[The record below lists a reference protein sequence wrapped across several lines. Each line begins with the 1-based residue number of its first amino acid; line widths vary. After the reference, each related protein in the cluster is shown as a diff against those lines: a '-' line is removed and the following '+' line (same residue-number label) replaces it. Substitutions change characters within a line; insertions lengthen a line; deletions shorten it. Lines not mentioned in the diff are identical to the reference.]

1 MITTQSRFTPVAKT
15 LGKRTQFT
23 VNLANRAHI
32 MGILSGLYAD
42 PVKALIRE
50 LSVNA
55 NESHK
60 ASGNKEPIKIT
71 LPSQSGPALIIRD
84 EGLGLTL
91 EEFEKLM
98 ASYGSSGE
106 YKSTSNEYT
115 GGFGLGCKAPAA
127 YTDQW
132 TVTCRKEGRRW
143 ILACFKDEF
152 GVPAFDVLEE
162 SETDDRNGVEIKIPV
177 KSGDIERFRA
187 RAIEV
192 FQDFTIKP
200 TVVNATKEEL
210 EDLHRIVP
218 TVASDK
224 NWRMYDRED
233 EDSSYVIMGD
243 VRYPI
248 NYGNFK
254 LPDKLAI
261 ANQLH
266 LTFDIEV
273 GGVQVA
279 PSREALMYTPMTI
292 KRLTAEIDKVVTT
305 LADVIK
311 QKVASS
317 PTWWDA
323 CLASGMFKQDWRYGG
338 ELEKFIKKVRK
349 DVKWQGHEVDGII
362 TRPSVRVKDPNTGD
376 DEEVGDGIKFWTAGW
391 RSWGKSKL
399 KFEEVNSILV
409 GRKVKVY
416 LVDDCKFVRKNQL
429 KHCYETGF
437 FQREDGSQYYFITTK
452 IPFAKLV
459 EKYPKLDFIRYELSS
474 VLPEPPKDTTSIGS
488 GDGVKDI
495 KHTKGKVFAFDFKKT
510 GYTVKASDY
519 WLVSDGKFTDD
530 DLWVCIEKFDV
541 VHPFEQFGRSGIGV
555 FFTKLQDAG
564 ILKGRILARKKGEA
578 FPDGA
583 KLLEKELEDLFIE
596 QMDNDLAFANKVWM
610 AREHHHW
617 NAPNLVGLSREDFD
631 KSSKIGSAI
640 LKSDLDPE
648 HPAVSLVALV
658 NQKFTDQHRAMA
670 YVFDKFNLQIARGMA
685 SKQIKIDKYKPAN
698 EMQLEWQEQQLIK
711 GWPMIRWTNPSSSY
725 FQINKNRDKTCF
737 EKDLVSY
744 LETN

>member
-1 MITTQSRFTPVAKT
+1 MITTQSRFNPVAKT

-42 PVKALIRE
+42 PIKAVIRE

-55 NESHK
+55 SESHK

-71 LPSQSGPALIIRD
+71 LPNHSGPALIIRD

-132 TVTCRKEGRRW
+132 TVTCRKGGRLW

-162 SETDDRNGVEIKIPV
+162 SETDESNGVEIKIPV
-177 KSGDIERFRA
+177 KQNDIDHFR
-187 RAIEV
+187 RKAIEV
-192 FQDFTIKP
+192 FKDFSIKP
-200 TVVNATKEEL
+200 NVVNATKEEL
-210 EDLHRIVP
+210 EELHEIVP

-224 NWRMYDRED
+224 NWKMYDRED
-233 EDSSYVIMGD
+233 QDSSYVIMGD

-248 NYGNFK
+248 NYSNFK

-261 ANQLH
+261 ATQLN
-266 LTFDIEV
+266 LSFDIEV

-279 PSREALMYTPMTI
+279 PSREALMYTPMTV

-305 LADVIK
+305 LADVVK

-323 CLASGMFKQDWRYGG
+323 CLASGLFKQDWRYSGD
-338 ELEKFIKKVRK
+338 LERFIKKVRK
-349 DVKWQGHEVDGII
+349 EVKWKGYDVDGCIV
-362 TRPSVRVKDPNTGD
+362 RPSVKVKDPSTGD
-376 DEEVGDGIKFWTAGW
+376 EQEVGDNIKFWVSGW
-391 RSWGKSKL
+391 RSWGKNKL

-416 LVDDCKFVRKNQL
+416 LVDNCKFVRKNQL
-429 KHCYETGF
+429 KHCYENRVF
-437 FQREDGSQYYFITTK
+437 NSDDGSQYYFITTK
-452 IPFAKLV
+452 IPFDKLV
-459 EKYPKLDFIRYELSS
+459 AKYPKLDFIRDELSS
-474 VLPEPPKDTTSIGS
+474 VLPEPPKDVTSTGS
-488 GDGVKDI
+488 KGDKDI
-495 KHTKGKVFAFDFKKT
+495 KHTKCKVFAFDMT
-510 GYTVKASDY
+510 SVGRYHQKASDQ
-519 WLVSDGKFTDD
+519 WLVSDGQFTDD
-530 DLWVCIEKFDV
+530 DLWVCIEKFDL
-541 VHPFEQFGRSGIGV
+541 VHPFSNLGRSGSAT
-555 FFTKLQDAG
+555 FFHKLKQSG

-578 FPDGA
+578 FPEGA
-583 KLLEKELEDLFIE
+583 KLLDQEFKTLFFDLL
-596 QMDNDLAFANKVWM
+596 DNDPALANKVWM
-610 AREHHHW
+610 AHEFHHW
-617 NAPNLVGLSREDFD
+617 GCPNLMGLSKQDFD
-631 KSSKIGSAI
+631 KGSAVGKAI
-640 LKSDLDPE
+640 LDSKLDAD
-648 HPAVSLVALV
+648 HPATSIVALV
-658 NQKFTDQHRAMA
+658 NQNLTDQHRAVG
-670 YVFDKFNLQIARGMA
+670 YVFDKFNQLVIRIDKNKM
-685 SKQIKIDKYKPAN
+685 KLDKYKPAK
-698 EMQLEWQEQQLIK
+698 EMQLAWQEEQLVK
-711 GWPMIRWTNPSSSY
+711 GWPMMRWASSSPSY
-725 FQINKNRDKTCF
+725 WHGNTKKKTCF

>member
-42 PVKALIRE
+42 PIKALIRE

-162 SETDDRNGVEIKIPV
+162 SETDESNGVEIKIPV
-177 KSGDIERFRA
+177 KSGDIDRFRA

-362 TRPSVRVKDPNTGD
+362 TRPSVRVKDPSTGD
-376 DEEVGDGIKFWTAGW
+376 DEEVGDGIKFWTAGY
-391 RSWGKSKL
+391 RSWGKNKL

-437 FQREDGSQYYFITTK
+437 FQREDGSQYYFVTTK

-474 VLPEPPKDTTSIGS
+474 VLPEPPKDTTSTGS

-495 KHTKGKVFAFDFKKT
+495 KHTKGKVFAYDLDNAGKFRQ
-510 GYTVKASDY
+510 KASDH
-519 WLVSDGKFTDD
+519 WLIADGNFTED
-530 DLWVCIEKFDV
+530 DLWVRIEKFEV
-541 VHPFEQFGRSGIGV
+541 QHPFNNLSRGGV
-555 FFTKLQDAG
+555 GEFFKKLKEAG
-564 ILKGRILARKKGEA
+564 ILKGRILARKMGEE

-583 KLLEKELEDLFIE
+583 IILENEINNLFLE
-596 QMDNDLAFANKVWM
+596 QMDHDVAFAHKVWM
-610 AREHHHW
+610 ARELHHW
-617 NAPNLVGLSREDFD
+617 DAPQLVGLSKCNF
-631 KSSKIGSAI
+631 SKDVKLGKAL

-648 HPAVSLVALV
+648 HPAISLVALV

-670 YVFDKFNLQIARGMA
+670 YVFDKYNDHLARIDA
-685 SKQIKIDKYKPAN
+685 KKISIDKYKAAN
-698 EMQLEWQEQQLIK
+698 EMQLEWQEEQLIK
-711 GWPMIRWTNPSSSY
+711 GWPMIRWASERPAY
-725 FQINKNRDKTCF
+725 FSTKTKDKDCF
-737 EKDLVSY
+737 EEDLVSY